1 MDGFKRQRGS
11 VKSSLTYF
19 SKYIDQNFHDNANI
33 SQQLIIE
40 LETRINNI
48 EVSLLQKFTEIQDNI
63 ESACESAELEKEYE
77 ERADFENRYYSVIS
91 LAKKYLDEIKTDN
104 EDGKGSSKSSQK
116 SVNLNTAKAVK
127 LPDIN
132 LPIFDGSLQNWL
144 EFRDTFES
152 LIHKNE
158 ALSDIQRFH
167 YLRASVCNE
176 PLQIVSSVEFP
187 SDNYTTA
194 WELVGKRYNKDK
206 LLTHNHIKNVFN
218 VEALSKESAKDMRM
232 MLTSVTKNMR
242 ALNKMG
248 LPTASWD
255 VPMVYLLSTKLD
267 KGTTREWESFKSK
280 SKVYP
285 SLEDFKLFLSDK
297 AEFLENME
305 PSRTERQQAGKFR
318 SLTAIDD
325 DEKKFEATNVKLPK
339 CACCEGD
346 HYIQSCPSFLKTPVE
361 KRGQRIMS
369 LKLCLNCLR
378 PGHFNKNCRKP
389 TCKQC
394 HKKHNTLLHV
404 DKNNIRNLC
413 DKGQE
418 SNIGTEGASS
428 LGASSLGAS
437 SLVVNSRELVN
448 NSANCDISEVL
459 LSTAHVYIL
468 DRFNNKHTIRVILDS
483 GSQSSFITERACDK
497 LQLFKEKFR
506 VSLNGINNSF
516 STINYKCNTQIFSKS
531 NEFSIKVSCFVIPKI
546 TGPLPA
552 APINI
557 NHLKIPINCKLADPE
572 FFKPQE
578 IDMLIGSDLFWE
590 VLCEEKCYLGN
601 KLPILK
607 NTRLG
612 WIVTGPVGKENKT
625 EVVNCNFSSTE
636 TSFEQQIHEGLKRFW
651 EIENINEVKRG
662 LSEEELACEEH
673 FKKNTTRCEDG
684 SFVVR
689 LPLKLEVSKLGSSFE
704 QAKRRFLNLERKMC
718 SNEQYKKLYHDF
730 IKEYIKLGHMTKDTS
745 LDESLSDHY
754 FMCHHGVYRADAITT
769 NLRVVFDA
777 SLPSCTGFS
786 LNNIQMAGPTI
797 QQDLFSILIRFRQHR
812 CVVSAD
818 CTKMYRSV
826 WVHPDERS
834 LQRILWRFSPE
845 EPLHCYQLK
854 TLTYG
859 TTSASFLAIRCFFQL
874 ALEIQNTYPDIA
886 EVIKNDFYVDDLL
899 TGANTVAEAR
909 RICNLVFKT
918 LKQGCFVLRK
928 FCTNDGSILDG
939 IPNDDSL
946 TKIVE
951 FGENDVKKTLGLI
964 WSPIHDILMYKGLWL
979 EKLSWDDPVPR
990 DIAMAWTTFAA
1001 ELRFLNEL
1009 KISRHAI
1016 GENAKSIE
1024 MHCFSDSSEKAY
1036 GACIYLRS
1044 LNEIGETNV
1053 CLLASKAKVAPLQ
1066 TVTLPRLELCGALVA
1081 SRLAKKISQSLRLK
1095 LEKICFWTDSTIVL
1109 GWIKTAPNKLKTFVG
1124 NRVAEI
1130 QETTSSDTWR
1140 HVPSQLNPADYLSRG
1155 LRCSE
1160 IKNVDVWWNGPRFLC
1175 LPETEWPKTSGKSDE
1190 LPDLR
1195 KARTY
1200 CANSTL
1206 QGGGNY
1212 VVERFSNLLKL
1223 KRILALLHRFAHNC
1237 RKGSGKRRYG
1247 PLSKGEIEHAFKMLI
1262 KQVQE
1267 DSFYEEFESIKGNK
1281 IKSSSKIISL
1291 KPFIDEFGLL
1301 RVGGRLTNAKF
1312 SFEKKH
1318 PLILPRRHHLSNLI
1332 FTYEHMKLYHCGPQ
1346 HLLASIR
1353 ESYWPLA
1360 GRSLAKQIVH
1370 KCLRCFRYNPKMLR
1384 PIMGDLPEQ
1393 RVTPNQPFDVI
1404 GVDYAGPFLLKSRS
1418 GRGAKLSKSYISL
1431 FICFLTKAVHLELV
1445 TDLSKESFIL
1455 SLRRFVARRGKPSV
1469 VYSDNG
1475 TNFVAA
1481 HSELKDLG
1489 QFIIQHNDELTSK
1502 LCNEGIEWHFI
1513 PPQSPHFGGLWEA
1526 GVKSMKFHLKRVVS
1540 STPLTFEHFY
1550 TLLSEVEAIMNSR
1563 PLSPLSSDPED
1574 LTPLTPGH
1582 LLIGRQL
1589 SSWLSADLRS
1599 LPTNRLSLYQHL
1611 QQLRQHIW
1619 SRWSKE
1625 YVAELQQRIKWR
1637 QNYDSLTE
1645 GSLVLV
1651 KDDNA
1656 PPMRWKLGKIVEVF
1670 RGKDRVARVAYIK
1683 TQSGIIKRC
1692 FSKICPLP
1700 VN

>member
-1 MDGFKRQRGS
+1 MKKQFDKKRKENNKYSIDDLVLWRGA
-11 VKSSLTYF
+11 KKD
-19 SKYIDQNFHDNANI
+19 SKVASQNDRYEI
-33 SQQLIIE
+33 
-40 LETRINNI
+40 
-48 EVSLLQKFTEIQDNI
+48 VSLKGIKGYPRYSAVVAADAIRDYKSGAIPESDMSSDSEFTEIQDNI

-77 ERADFENRYYSVIS
+77 ERADFENRYYFVIS
-91 LAKKYLDEIKTDN
+91 LAQKYLDEIKTDN
-104 EDGKGSSKSSQK
+104 EDGKSSSKNSQK
-116 SVNLNTAKAVK
+116 SVNLNTVKAVK

-132 LPIFDGSLQNWL
+132 LPIFDGSLQNWF

-176 PLQIVSSVEFP
+176 PLQIVSTVEFY

-194 WELVGKRYNKDK
+194 WELVGKLYNKDK
-206 LLTHNHIKNVFN
+206 LLTHYHIKNVFN
-218 VEALSKESAKDMRM
+218 VETISKESAKDIRM
-232 MLTSVTKNMR
+232 MLTNLTKNMR

-255 VPMVYLLSTKLD
+255 VPMVYMLSTKLD

-280 SKVYP
+280 SKIYP

-305 PSRTERQQAGKFR
+305 PSRTERQQAGKF
-318 SLTAIDD
+318 
-325 DEKKFEATNVKLPK
+325 K
-339 CACCEGD
+339 GD
-346 HYIQSCPSFLKTPVE
+346 
-361 KRGQRIMS
+361 
-369 LKLCLNCLR
+369 
-378 PGHFNKNCRKP
+378 
-389 TCKQC
+389 
-394 HKKHNTLLHV
+394 
-404 DKNNIRNLC
+404 
-413 DKGQE
+413 
-418 SNIGTEGASS
+418 
-428 LGASSLGAS
+428 
-437 SLVVNSRELVN
+437 
-448 NSANCDISEVL
+448 
-459 LSTAHVYIL
+459 
-468 DRFNNKHTIRVILDS
+468 
-483 GSQSSFITERACDK
+483 
-497 LQLFKEKFR
+497 
-506 VSLNGINNSF
+506 
-516 STINYKCNTQIFSKS
+516 
-531 NEFSIKVSCFVIPKI
+531 
-546 TGPLPA
+546 
-552 APINI
+552 
-557 NHLKIPINCKLADPE
+557 
-572 FFKPQE
+572 
-578 IDMLIGSDLFWE
+578 
-590 VLCEEKCYLGN
+590 

-636 TSFEQQIHEGLKRFW
+636 TSFEQQIYESLKRFW
-651 EIENINEVKRG
+651 EIENISGVKRG
-662 LSEEELACEEH
+662 LSEEELACEEL

-745 LDESLSDHY
+745 LDQSLSGHY
-754 FMCHHGVYRADAITT
+754 FMCHHGLYRADAITT

-826 WVHPDERS
+826 WVHPDERP

-859 TTSASFLAIRCFFQL
+859 TTSASFLAIRCLFQL

-899 TGANTVAEAR
+899 TGANTVAESR
-909 RICNLVFKT
+909 RICKLVFKT

-928 FCTNDGSILDG
+928 FCANDGSILDG

-946 TKIVE
+946 SKIVE
-951 FGENDVKKTLGLI
+951 FGENDAKKTLGLI
-964 WSPIHDILMYKGLWL
+964 WNPIHDILMYKGLWL
-979 EKLSWDDPVPR
+979 EKLSWDDPVPC
-990 DIAMAWTTFAA
+990 DIAMARTTFAS

-1009 KISRHAI
+1009 RLGRHAI

-1024 MHCFSDSSEKAY
+1024 MHCFSDSSERAY

-1044 LNEIGETNV
+1044 LNENGETNV

-1095 LEKICFWTDSTIVL
+1095 LEKIC
-1109 GWIKTAPNKLKTFVG
+1109 

-1130 QETTSSDTWR
+1130 QENTSSDTWR

-1175 LPETEWPKTSGKSDE
+1175 LPETEWPKTPGKSDE

-1195 KARTY
+1195 KTRTY
-1200 CANSTL
+1200 CANNTL
-1206 QGGGNY
+1206 QGGD
-1212 VVERFSNLLKL
+1212 
-1223 KRILALLHRFAHNC
+1223 LHTIVARV
-1237 RKGSGKRRYG
+1237 
-1247 PLSKGEIEHAFKMLI
+1247 
-1262 KQVQE
+1262 QVQE

-1281 IKSSSKIISL
+1281 LKSSSKIISL

-1301 RVGGRLTNAKF
+1301 R
-1312 SFEKKH
+1312 
-1318 PLILPRRHHLSNLI
+1318 
-1332 FTYEHMKLYHCGPQ
+1332 
-1346 HLLASIR
+1346 
-1353 ESYWPLA
+1353 
-1360 GRSLAKQIVH
+1360 
-1370 KCLRCFRYNPKMLR
+1370 
-1384 PIMGDLPEQ
+1384 
-1393 RVTPNQPFDVI
+1393 
-1404 GVDYAGPFLLKSRS
+1404 
-1418 GRGAKLSKSYISL
+1418 
-1431 FICFLTKAVHLELV
+1431 AVHLELV

-1455 SLRRFVARRGKPSV
+1455 SLRRFVARRGKPSA

-1475 TNFVAA
+1475 TNFVSA

-1489 QFIIQHNDELTSK
+1489 QFIIQNNDELTSK
-1502 LCNEGIEWHFI
+1502 LCNEGIELHFI
-1513 PPQSPHFGGLWEA
+1513 PPQSPHFDGLWEA

-1540 STPLTFEHFY
+1540 NTPLTFEYFY
-1550 TLLSEVEAIMNSR
+1550 TLLSEVEAIINSR
-1563 PLSPLSSDPED
+1563 PLSPLSFDPED

-1625 YVAELQQRIKWR
+1625 YVVELQQRIKWR
-1637 QNYDSLTE
+1637 QNYDNLTE

-1656 PPMRWKLGKIVEVF
+1656 PPMR
-1670 RGKDRVARVAYIK
+1670 
-1683 TQSGIIKRC
+1683 
-1692 FSKICPLP
+1692 
-1700 VN
+1700 